1 MELEMTKTLAGCC
14 APLLILGLQV
24 FPAGLAQAASQE
36 EQVTVDGP
44 YTVQTQVT
52 KRAMQGR
59 MEEETISVS
68 QKVAY
73 SDLDMSRQ
81 SDVDKLRD
89 RVRTAAKDSCR
100 ELERRFPSAVYIPD
114 RTRFECVRD
123 ATSQAM
129 AQVDAVASR
138 SVAQANTGP
147 AVARA
152 DFPRAQ

>member
-1 MELEMTKTLAGCC
+1 MTKTVAGCC
-14 APLLILGLQV
+14 ASLLILGLQV

-44 YTVQTQVT
+44 YTVQHQVT

-68 QKVAY
+68 QQVGY

-81 SDVDKLRD
+81 SDVDRLRD

-114 RTRFECVRD
+114 KTRFECVRE

-129 AQVDAVASR
+129 AQIDAVASR
-138 SVAQANTGP
+138 SMAQANTGR

-152 DFPRAQ
+152 DVPASAQ

>member
-1 MELEMTKTLAGCC
+1 MTKTLAGCC
-14 APLLILGLQV
+14 ASLLILGLQV
-24 FPAGLAQAASQE
+24 FTAGVAQAAPQE

-44 YTVQTQVT
+44 YTVQQHVT

-68 QKVAY
+68 QKVGY

-114 RTRFECVRD
+114 KTRFECVRD

-129 AQVDAVASR
+129 AQVDTLASR
-138 SVAQANTGP
+138 SMARANSGP

-152 DFPRAQ
+152 DIPPSAQ